1 MYENDLVTPTA
12 KICHSITEIDAADWD
27 RCADGSG
34 VYNPFTRHAFLHA
47 LETSGSVGDNTG
59 WQPFHV
65 AVEHGGRLIGVAP
78 MYLKS
83 HSQGEYVFDYAWA
96 DACIEPAI
104 VTIQNCRVAF
114 PSRQQL
120 PQAAVCKRWYRR

>member
-1 MYENDLVTPTA
+1 MVA
-12 KICHSITEIDAADWD
+12 
-27 RCADGSG
+27 

-96 DACIEPAI
+96 DAWHRAGHSYYPKL
-104 VTIQNCRVAF
+104 QVAF

-120 PQAAVCKRWYRR
+120 PPSCCVQAVVSTIGTCS